1 MKNPEKVVEHI
12 VEWLK
17 SYALESNMNGFVV
30 GVSGGIDSAVTST
43 LCALSGRQSLPW
55 KCQSIKVLIKSIGQ
69 KNIWSG

>member
-30 GVSGGIDSAVTST
+30 GVSGGIDLVCPFRSPSHCLGNANPSR
-43 LCALSGRQSLPW
+43 L
-55 KCQSIKVLIKSIGQ
+55 
-69 KNIWSG
+69 